1 MQISLVDLW
10 NSMGYLAK
18 GVVFMLVIMSIW
30 SLWVAIDKLIMF
42 NRSKKQ
48 SIKFAEAF
56 TQEIDKHSIQKQA
69 LDLTQDKR
77 YRRSHVAKITN
88 AALQEFL
95 RMKDQAAKASG
106 VNNQPDPE
114 ATAGVIERAQH
125 AMERSAILI
134 INDFKNGLSALATIG
149 ATAPFVGLFGTVV
162 GIINAFQAIKA
173 GGAGA
178 IGEVSGGIAEALITT
193 AFGLFV
199 AIPAVWLYNYFT
211 GRVERIQ
218 MELGNVSSDLLDY
231 LLGIQEVK
239 HGGKRI

>member
-1 MQISLVDLW
+1 MQISLLELV

-18 GVVFMLVIMSIW
+18 GVVVMLIIMSIW
-30 SLWVAIDKLIMF
+30 SLWVAIDKLFMF
-42 NRSKKQ
+42 RSAKKQ

-69 LDLTQDKR
+69 LELTQDKK

-88 AALQEFL
+88 AALQEFM
-95 RMKDQAAKASG
+95 RMKDQAAKAG
-106 VNNQPDPE
+106 LNPNQPDVE
-114 ATAGVIERAQH
+114 ATQSVIERAQH
-125 AMERSAILI
+125 AMERSAILLVH
-134 INDFKNGLSALATIG
+134 DFKKGLSGLATIG

-162 GIINAFQAIKA
+162 GIINAFQAIRI

-211 GRVERIQ
+211 TKVERVQ
-218 MELGNVSSDLLDY
+218 NELGNVSSDLLDY